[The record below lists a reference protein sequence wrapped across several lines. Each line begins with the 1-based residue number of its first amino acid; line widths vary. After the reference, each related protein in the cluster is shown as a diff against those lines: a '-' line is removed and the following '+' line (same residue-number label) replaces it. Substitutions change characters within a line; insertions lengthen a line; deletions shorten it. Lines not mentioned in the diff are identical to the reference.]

1 MSTINVEAFTRK
13 LREVVAD
20 EPKAF
25 AYDLG
30 LSLSAVYNYL
40 NGRVPATDVLFRI
53 AQYTG
58 RPMEWFLVEAI
69 VLSSVGGILGSGL
82 GVLSAVLIGR
92 LADWPIL
99 ISPAAVVTA
108 LLFSGMVGLGFGVY
122 PARRAARLDPITAL
136 RHE

>member
-1 MSTINVEAFTRK
+1 MSTISVPAFTRK

-40 NGRVPATDVLFRI
+40 NGRVPATEVLFRI

-58 RPMEWFLVEAI
+58 RPMEWFLVDETGVAATPT
-69 VLSSVGGILGSGL
+69 LGSG
-82 GVLSAVLIGR
+82 GAEVQVAY
-92 LADWPIL
+92 
-99 ISPAAVVTA
+99 AA
-108 LLFSGMVGLGFGVY
+108 
-122 PARRAARLDPITAL
+122 AAAGGGT
-136 RHE
+136 